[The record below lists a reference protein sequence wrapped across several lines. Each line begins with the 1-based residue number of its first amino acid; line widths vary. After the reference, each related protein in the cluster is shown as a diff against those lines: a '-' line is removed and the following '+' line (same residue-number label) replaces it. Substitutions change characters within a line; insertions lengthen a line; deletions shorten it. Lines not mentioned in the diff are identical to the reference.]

1 MGYSAEFL
9 TNEEWLQLQAAY
21 RLHGN
26 GPGFW
31 QVYQDLLHAACAR
44 NTKTVFGVANELASI
59 AERMGATQRA
69 VLLATADIWTP
80 GGEALSPH

>member
-1 MGYSAEFL
+1 MGYSAEYL

-31 QVYQDLLHAACAR
+31 QVYQKLLHTASQRDAGAKVDVV
-44 NTKTVFGVANELASI
+44 NEFAGV
-59 AERMGATQRA
+59 AERMGVLPRA
-69 VLLATADIWTP
+69 ILLQAP
-80 GGEALSPH
+80 C